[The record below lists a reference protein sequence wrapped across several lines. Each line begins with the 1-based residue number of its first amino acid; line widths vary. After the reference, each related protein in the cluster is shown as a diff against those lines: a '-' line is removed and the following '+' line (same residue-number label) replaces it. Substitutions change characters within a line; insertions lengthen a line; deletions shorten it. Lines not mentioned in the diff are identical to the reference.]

1 MLLGKCMHAACS
13 QLYLTLCDSMDHSP
27 PDFSVHGILQ
37 PRILEWVG
45 MRFCRGR
52 PDTGVNPTS
61 LESSAGQV
69 VSLPAEPSSEKPIA
83 EYNHHQNQDIKV
95 ASTLQ
100 ILWCILIIIPRS
112 PKPLRTLWSVYSRS
126 YFFPS
131 GHMNGIRYFE
141 CSSFHLA

>member
-45 MRFCRGR
+45 MRSCRGR

-100 ILWCILIIIPRS
+100 ILWCILIIIPCS
-112 PKPLRTLWSVYSRS
+112 PKPLRTL
-126 YFFPS
+126 
-131 GHMNGIRYFE
+131 
-141 CSSFHLA
+141 